1 MSTGSHYGNC
11 YSWHFGW
18 RLEIKKH
25 KILIVGG
32 FPSADNKIFG
42 GIVTS
47 CVTLIRSSFSQK
59 FEVLTVDSTQKSNP
73 IPPLFIRS
81 YFASIRILSFLIKLI
96 LHRPKVVILF
106 PAIGASLLEK
116 GLMSWMAYFLR
127 IPYLC
132 FLERPY

>member
-1 MSTGSHYGNC
+1 MLNDEFTDYFGLNKSLMEVKLKEHRSSKLSTGSHYGNC

-59 FEVLTVDSTQKSNP
+59 FEVLTVDSTQSNP

-106 PAIGASLLEK
+106 QQ
-116 GLMSWMAYFLR
+116 
-127 IPYLC
+127 
-132 FLERPY
+132 